1 MADLSSPLLV
11 ITNAG
16 LAAATN
22 AQQHGIFVV
31 INSFKIGSGYGYTPQ
46 PTDVDINGS
55 LLYQAAPSAW
65 QNVSGNTLNVVCT
78 IPPDAG
84 PWQFGEVALFMSDGT
99 MFAKAVF
106 NTPQTK
112 FSSLGT
118 NVASAYV
125 LNCLLRLAQSTAVF
139 QIVTP
144 TGAPQV
150 IDIYQW
156 SDVAPPALM
165 ANPLT
170 PLLAIHELSAYGE
183 ASLLEQN
190 NASSWANV
198 GTPYRRYLGSRAGN
212 LNATTFPVVNASTSW
227 VEIAASR
234 LNTQDLT
241 VGNRG
246 FLLQTADGYFRSVNN
261 VQTSGSNYRFNL
273 NVTNDGTYNNVPL
286 PNTPQVGSNV
296 ILYRCDVEGLNLF
309 YDQILNPPQ
318 LVPPG
323 TILPFAGTTIPAGYL
338 ACNAAAISRTGF
350 ASLYSVIGTTYGV
363 GNGSTTFNLPDLR
376 GVFVRGWDNGR
387 GQDPG
392 RVFGTYQGDAFRSHN
407 HAVSDPGHAH
417 GVYDPGHSHTWTLG
431 TLRQSGGDTSCY
443 VPSARY
449 GGGEFQFTETTA
461 AVGTGIGIYGN
472 VTGIGTLVNGG
483 AETTPKNVAMNYIIK
498 Y

>member
-22 AQQHGIFVV
+22 AQEHGIFVV

-65 QNVSGNTLNVVCT
+65 QNVNGNTLNVVCT

-106 NTPQTK
+106 STPQTK

-170 PLLAIHELSAYGE
+170 PLLAVHELTTNGDAT
-183 ASLLEQN
+183 LLEQ
-190 NASSWANV
+190 ATSSSWSVAS
-198 GTPYRRYLGSRAGN
+198 PSYRRYSGARATN
-212 LNATTFPVVNASTSW
+212 PYNFLFPVANASTSW
-227 VEIAASR
+227 VEVSAS
-234 LNTQDLT
+234 LLHPADL
-241 VGNRG
+241 VVSNRG
-246 FLLQTADGYFRSVNN
+246 FLLRTSDGYFRSVNN

-286 PNTPQVGSNV
+286 PNTPQVGSN
-296 ILYRCDVEGLNLF
+296 ISLYRCDVDGLNMF
-309 YDQILNPPQ
+309 YDQIVDPPT
-318 LVPPG
+318 LVPSG
-323 TILPFAGTTIPAGYL
+323 TVLTLAGTAIPTGYL
-338 ACNAAAISRTGF
+338 NCNGAAVSRSAF
-350 ASLYSVIGTTYGV
+350 ASLFAVIGTTYGA
-363 GNGSTTFNLPDLR
+363 GDGSTTFNLPDLR

-387 GQDPG
+387 GQDP
-392 RVFGTYQGDAFRSHN
+392 RRTFGTYQGDSFRQHSHGI
-407 HAVSDPGHAH
+407 SDPGHTH
-417 GVYDPGHSHTWTLG
+417 GVYDPGHAHSITVANNG
-431 TLRQSGGDTSCY
+431 TYPVNFVNASYISGGSFSMNTN
-443 VPSARY
+443 V
-449 GGGEFQFTETTA
+449 A
-461 AVGTGIGIYGN
+461 ATGIGIYGATTGITGTN
-472 VTGIGTLVNGG
+472 VTGGS
-483 AETTPKNVAMNYIIK
+483 ETTPKNVAMTYIIK